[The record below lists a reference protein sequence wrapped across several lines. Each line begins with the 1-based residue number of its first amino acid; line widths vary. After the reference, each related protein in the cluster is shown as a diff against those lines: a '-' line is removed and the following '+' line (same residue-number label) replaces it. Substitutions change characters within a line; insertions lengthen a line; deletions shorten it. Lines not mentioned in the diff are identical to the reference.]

1 MQESQFEGAGFIF
14 LTTSNKVLLL
24 QKPNK
29 NWTFP
34 GGHAELYEEPKETA
48 MRESM
53 EELGT
58 LPKGK
63 ILEYFEYIKPD
74 TKGKCFSF
82 LMKINKEFK
91 PKLSP
96 EHIDYRWIQIAE
108 LKKIKLSKSVQQV
121 IPKLRKWWHN
131 RLRNRGEI

>member
-48 MRESM
+48 MRECM
-53 EELGT
+53 EEIGVI
-58 LPKGK
+58 PKGE
-63 ILEYFEYIKPD
+63 ILGYFKYIKPD

-82 LMKINKEFK
+82 LMKIKKEFI
-91 PKLSP
+91 PILSS

-108 LKKIKLSKSVQQV
+108 LKKIKLSKSVRQA
-121 IPKLRKWWHN
+121 IAELFKYLKGR
-131 RLRNRGEI
+131 

>member
-48 MRESM
+48 MRECM
-53 EELGT
+53 EEIGVI
-58 LPKGK
+58 PKGE
-63 ILEYFEYIKPD
+63 ILGYFKYTKPD

-82 LMKINKEFK
+82 LMKIKKEFI
-91 PKLSP
+91 PVLSS
-96 EHIDYRWIQIAE
+96 EHVSYKWILTTE
-108 LKKIKLSKSVQQV
+108 LKKLKVSNSVKLV
-121 IPKLRKWWHN
+121 IPKLLKY
-131 RLRNRGEI
+131 LKSL